1 MIFPLPPQR
10 GHALVVW
17 TLPKPGMERTVRTWP
32 LPRQLGQVSGLL
44 PAEAPLPPQS
54 LQFSSRWKVICF
66 LQPLTASIKLSTTWQ
81 PTITTGMAHKDP
93 GVGQVG
99 AGIVKAPLDCFVN
112 AAEYYAK
119 HKNG

>member
-1 MIFPLPPQR
+1 MGGF
-10 GHALVVW
+10 ALAAAPAIVQFIGGTYDDGVKITQEMYEITATENKNFKIP
-17 TLPKPGMERTVRTWP
+17 TLNFKGSPTGIDIV
-32 LPRQLGQVSGLL
+32 
-44 PAEAPLPPQS
+44 
-54 LQFSSRWKVICF
+54 KVLKTGI
-66 LQPLTASIKLSTTWQ
+66 Q

-99 AGIVKAPLDCFVN
+99 AGIVKAPLDCFVK